1 MAKIESKRVTVK
13 AVSQEVEVFLADMN
27 NFEKLLPQD
36 KVSDWKS
43 DATTCS
49 FKVIGGYTIDLQQAG
64 KTGNVLHLK
73 SGSASP
79 FPFTLNIELTDAD
92 GSTEAQQVID
102 ADVNPFMKMMIEKPL
117 KNLFDY
123 IADKLVAQF

>member
-1 MAKIESKRVTVK
+1 MAKIESKRVTVN
-13 AVSQEVEVFLADMN
+13 AAAQEVEVFLADMN

-36 KVSDWKS
+36 KISEWKS
-43 DATTCS
+43 DDTSCS
-49 FKVIGGYTIDLQQAG
+49 FKVIGGYTIDLEQAG
-64 KTGNVLHLK
+64 KTGNVLHMK
-73 SGSASP
+73 SGAASP
-79 FPFTLNIELTDAD
+79 FAFTLNVELSETN

-117 KNLFDY
+117 TSLFDY